1 MDYLHK
7 PNRLLITGRSGTG
20 KTEYFIRYVRA
31 VSPWYKRV
39 CVFDHEVEF
48 CARTGVE
55 PCRTADDLGKNL
67 SVECFDYATL
77 YPGDKETALEFHADW
92 VFSRNASSGDD
103 PPQTLWCCDEMQ
115 KILGTD
121 LIPPDV
127 ACVIETGRRYRID
140 TVLITQQPNLLH
152 NRFRNQATEVVT
164 FRQNDQRAIQWLED
178 WGFQGEQIRGLM
190 AGEYLCL
197 TDQGHFRQGN
207 IFRGTSQRARQTPT
221 ATPTESVGDGNAGPP
236 GKTSLTASPSKS
248 IVATS

>member
-31 VSPWYKRV
+31 VSPRYKRV
-39 CVFDHEVEF
+39 CVFDHECEF

-67 SVECFDYATL
+67 PVECFDYAAL
-77 YPGDKETALEFHADW
+77 YPGDKTTALEFHADW
-92 VFSRNASSGDD
+92 VFSRNEAAEDN

-140 TVLITQQPNLLH
+140 TVLVTQQPNLLH

-164 FRQNDQRAIQWLED
+164 FRQNDSRAIQWLEE
-178 WGFQGEQIRGLM
+178 WGFSEEQIRGLDP
-190 AGEYLCL
+190 GEYLCL
-197 TDQGHFRQGN
+197 TDQGQFRTGN
-207 IFRGTSQRARQTPT
+207 IFS
-221 ATPTESVGDGNAGPP
+221 
-236 GKTSLTASPSKS
+236 GKTAPARPVPLTVQSDQEENGQETNPENSVDRESSLEHSGKR
-248 IVATS
+248 